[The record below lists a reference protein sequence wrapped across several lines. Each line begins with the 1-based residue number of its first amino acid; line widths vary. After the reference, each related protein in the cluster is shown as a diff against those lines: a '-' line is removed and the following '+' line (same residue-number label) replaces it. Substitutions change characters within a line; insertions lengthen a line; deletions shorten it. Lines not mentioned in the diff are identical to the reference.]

1 MKIKG
6 FTLAE
11 ILITLGIIG
20 VVAALTTPA
29 LVKNSG
35 NAKVGPS
42 LAKFVNTFET
52 ASEQLMYDEMLSTI
66 EEKDIPLLSKEMV
79 MTPLEIDGGYK
90 FYNAQGTG
98 NPKTINAYS
107 NEFVQSLID
116 QMINLGMNPNHPDNI
131 AALGAANAVLNTT
144 LWSLKDGSVMAIIP
158 NGSGTEDSISVG
170 AYKGIIALVLI
181 DIDGNKAINKAGKD
195 VFAFLLDKTGIL
207 IPVGSNA
214 HKSIIGK
221 TTSTFGDLQ
230 PGKKEDEF
238 DYVNIGTKSACDTK
252 STDIDTNLACTGVI
266 ADNNYKAN

>member
-79 MTPLEIDGGYK
+79 MTPLELEGGYK

-98 NPKTINAYS
+98 TPRVINGWSKEY
-107 NEFVQSLID
+107 VQSIID
-116 QMINLGMNPNHPDNI
+116 NMIQLGMNPNHPDNT
-131 AALGAANAVLNTT
+131 ATFGAANAELNTT

-158 NGSGTEDSISVG
+158 NGSGTDDNISGAG
-170 AYKGIIALVLI
+170 AYKGIIALVII
-181 DIDGNKAINKAGKD
+181 DIDGNKAVNKAGKD

-214 HKSIIGK
+214 YKSIISK
-221 TTSTFGDLQ
+221 TNATFGTTMPDKNNELEYNEIGLQ
-230 PGKKEDEF
+230 S
-238 DYVNIGTKSACDTK
+238 TCDTK
-252 STDIDTNLACTGVI
+252 SDNIDVNLACTGII